1 MKSLDRKTAES
12 VVAHL
17 RRLAASNDGK
27 VPSSAVAAH
36 AEAHGV
42 TTRTIW
48 RYLSNG
54 IPRDADAPPLTEPHL
69 EAVATAH
76 GHLKHAWQR
85 LCSDGLY
92 AKSYRQFV
100 RDFRR
105 LDPMLQQG
113 LRHGVKAG
121 MESGLFLRSQPE
133 SRLDRV
139 IFDHT
144 EADIRLQRVHAGVRE
159 MFRPW
164 ISLLIDS
171 GTRMI
176 LAAVITE
183 GDGLN
188 GDPNT
193 ESLVALMGLA
203 IRGHEAADGTF
214 VGGVPRLVQC
224 DNAKAHLAEAMMTGF
239 ISLGIGVN
247 LIKPGTPWE
256 DGKVERLMRTMKED
270 FLSPLPGF
278 TGALQDRYSHEP
290 WAAEDCFTI
299 DEFTTRL
306 LAWIDTY
313 NYERQHSSLGC
324 TPFEAWRDDPEP
336 IERVDDALIRSS
348 FLAQSRQV
356 TVSKN
361 GVRFRK
367 VDYIAKELKPIVG
380 KKVSL
385 RYLPN
390 DPSFVDVYLDDIHL
404 CTAKPHSR
412 LTQDERRVIVMERQ
426 STARKVDRL
435 VKKSRKRRQEAEL
448 SGNPLMSPQRDPS
461 APLDYNP
468 PKEIEDDFLTFG
480 ERLVDP
486 ARSKDDNS
494 S

>member
-1 MKSLDRKTAES
+1 MKGLDHNQAAA

-17 RRLAASNDGK
+17 RRLAGSNNGK

-36 AEAHGV
+36 ADAHGV

-54 IPRDADAPPLTEPHL
+54 VPRDTEAPPLTERHL
-69 EAVATAH
+69 EAVAAAH

-92 AKSYRQFV
+92 TKCYRQFV
-100 RDFRR
+100 RDFHE
-105 LDPMLQQG
+105 LEPVLQQG
-113 LRHGVKAG
+113 LLHGVKAG
-121 MESGLFLRSQPE
+121 IESGLFLQSQPE
-133 SRLDRV
+133 ARLDRV

-144 EADIRLQRVHAGVRE
+144 EADIRLQRVHAGVAE

-176 LAAVITE
+176 LAAIITE
-183 GDGLN
+183 GDGLK

-193 ESLVALMGLA
+193 ESLVALMALA

-214 VGGVPRLVQC
+214 VGGVPRMVQC
-224 DNAKAHLAEAMMTGF
+224 DNAKAHLAEAMMSGF

-256 DGKVERLMRTMKED
+256 DGKVERLMRTMKEEL
-270 FLSPLPGF
+270 LSPLPGF

-290 WAAEDCFTI
+290 WVAEDCLSI

-313 NYERQHSSLGC
+313 NYERLHSSLGC
-324 TPFEAWRDDPEP
+324 TPFQAWRDDPEP

-356 TVSKN
+356 SVSKN
-361 GVRFRK
+361 GVRFKK
-367 VDYIAKELKPIVG
+367 VDYIAKELKTIVG

-390 DPSFVDVYLDDIHL
+390 DPSFVDVFLGDVYL
-404 CTAKPHSR
+404 CTAKPHNR
-412 LTQDERRVIVMERQ
+412 LTQDERRVIVAERQ

-435 VKKSRKRRQEAEL
+435 VKKSRKRRQEAAL
-448 SGNPLMSPQRDPS
+448 SGNPLMSPQREPS
-461 APLDYNP
+461 AHLDYSP
-468 PKEIEDDFLTFG
+468 PMELEDEFLSFG
-480 ERLVDP
+480 ERLADSS
-486 ARSKDDNS
+486 RSKDDNS